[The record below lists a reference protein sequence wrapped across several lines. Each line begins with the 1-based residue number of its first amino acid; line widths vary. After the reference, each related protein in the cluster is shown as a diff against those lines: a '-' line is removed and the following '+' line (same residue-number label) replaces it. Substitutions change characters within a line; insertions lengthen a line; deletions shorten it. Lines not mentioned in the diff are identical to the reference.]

1 KKLVT
6 LSCDVKLETPLE
18 GLERRKL
25 DVGRL
30 LDFVKANEF
39 RALATRIMARHGGSG
54 NGAGP
59 KVDTAPPAAPAVS
72 STSLAAAPKPE
83 LPAPT
88 VAVPFDF
95 SKYEL
100 VQDKATL

>member
-39 RALATRIMARHGGSG
+39 RALATRGMARYGGEG

-59 KVDTAPPAAPAVS
+59 KVDTAPPAAPVVAS
-72 STSLAAAPKPE
+72 SALASVPKPA
-83 LPAPT
+83 LPEPPA
-88 VAVPFDF
+88 AVPFDF
-95 SKYEL
+95 RKYAL
-100 VQDKATL
+100 V